1 MKTEEIIKELIARVN
16 STLSYYEKDY
26 DSVKRTPYAE
36 RERCVSFEQYIEARF
51 NYECSKIPEL
61 YDAVIATDGH
71 LFSCT
76 ELIDPDTAK
85 RRFTTASVVLVD
97 PKTLIGANENLI
109 NEIYRIHD
117 YLGGS
122 CIKFNNVKKKIKF
135 TIE

>member
-26 DSVKRTPYAE
+26 VSVKRTPYAE

-85 RRFTTASVVLVD
+85 RRFTTKILLMRYTGFMIILEDLV
-97 PKTLIGANENLI
+97 
-109 NEIYRIHD
+109 
-117 YLGGS
+117 
-122 CIKFNNVKKKIKF
+122 
-135 TIE
+135 